1 MGLQRIRHNFFM
13 LDTFTF
19 MKDYDRSP
27 DTHTT
32 LSLLKKLGEMMA
44 HSSLYPE
51 SRPKL
56 ALGGIELSAA

>member
-1 MGLQRIRHNFFM
+1 
-13 LDTFTF
+13 
-19 MKDYDRSP
+19 MKDYDSSP

-32 LSLLKKLGEMMA
+32 LSLLKKLGAMMA

-56 ALGGIELSAA
+56 AFGGIELSIA

>member
-1 MGLQRIRHNFFM
+1 MGSQRVRHDFFL

-19 MKDYDRSP
+19 MKEYDSSP

-32 LSLLKKLGEMMA
+32 LSLLKRLGAVMA
-44 HSSLYPE
+44 PSSLYPE

-56 ALGGIELSAA
+56 AFGGIELSTA

>member
-1 MGLQRIRHNFFM
+1 MGSQRIRHDFFM
-13 LDTFTF
+13 SDTFTF
-19 MKDYDRSP
+19 MKDYDSSP

-32 LSLLKKLGEMMA
+32 LSLLKKLGAMMA

-56 ALGGIELSAA
+56 AFGGIELSIA